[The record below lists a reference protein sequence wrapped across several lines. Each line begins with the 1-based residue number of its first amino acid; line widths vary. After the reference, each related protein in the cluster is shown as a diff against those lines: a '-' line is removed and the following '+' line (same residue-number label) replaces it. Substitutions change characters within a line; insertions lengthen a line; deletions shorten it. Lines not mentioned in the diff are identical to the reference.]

1 MRQTQTNGWGYLGT
15 PNAQE
20 KLDAFWNL
28 IENHY
33 EEDWRVDA
41 NGDLILEVDGE
52 FLEAILT
59 ENYSVAYYAFGTWA
73 GGRNAE
79 GESFLLDLPL
89 YLMGTYTIKGV
100 YLPDQRY
107 VSGLRTYFFVQEGF

>member
-1 MRQTQTNGWGYLGT
+1 MRQTITTGESYLSRR
-15 PNAQE
+15 QD
-20 KLDAFWNL
+20 KLDTFWNL

-33 EEDWRVDA
+33 EEDWRVDY

-52 FLEAILT
+52 FLEEILT

-79 GESFLLDLPL
+79 GESFLLGLPL
-89 YLMGTYTIKGV
+89 YLKGTYIIKGV
-100 YLPDQRY
+100 YNDKGHWIHTTDQKRE
-107 VSGLRTYFFVQEGF
+107 YFFIQE